1 MIIYRTQTKRQYFSI
16 ITLNMDSCRDFD
28 VTMGSQPTD
37 MRSSL
42 MLTLI
47 INAQHPSF
55 ILNQTRGIET
65 TKMCLSSQN
74 GGVLY

>member
-1 MIIYRTQTKRQYFSI
+1 
-16 ITLNMDSCRDFD
+16 MDSCRDFD
-28 VTMGSQPTD
+28 VTMGSQPND

-47 INAQHPSF
+47 INDQHPSL

-74 GGVLY
+74 GVVFY